1 MISSRSLYVP
11 ETHGLNTE
19 TTPETGQE
27 GGEEKSHWIRV
38 LMGHRYSK
46 DRKCGQRVRHLKLGL
61 RW

>member
-27 GGEEKSHWIRV
+27 GGEEKMRMKQEVS
-38 LMGHRYSK
+38 
-46 DRKCGQRVRHLKLGL
+46 
-61 RW
+61 